1 MLEKI
6 CGMRV
11 KNTYKGP
18 AALLAEVEDDQGNQN
33 IALVFQEEYHEHPLL
48 NDSLSG
54 IMSFLHNPVI
64 PGIADLIQHE
74 KGQGSFVFNTG
85 PCISIAQ
92 MIRRMGDAGITPGPR
107 AGLEFMERA
116 GRILTDTSEYTIN
129 TFAVGSHGSLNPW
142 RILARRN
149 GAIQIIGYAIPQV
162 EMKDFHRDPNNIPR
176 EDSFRY
182 CPPERVSNHP
192 EDLSSDIFVLALIAF
207 EIMVTRPVY
216 DGTVDDIRQ
225 KAVRGEASRQL
236 MNYQSVLPKYVR
248 NFLSKALKGD
258 RRHRFTSSQAFFS
271 ELESI
276 LRRPDLPGMSFNSIV
291 AKMEQMPKQVLGAD
305 LVSVETSTSIFGKD
319 KLLEQYGL
327 SQEDSAVQQDFVV
340 PANSSSPAPNKQE
353 PSKESNNPFWSPV
366 TRSSSSQEKP
376 QPQSQSKP
384 MWGKVSR
391 SSNSVASQ
399 ESPMDAIRKKKQ
411 DTASKLRSSLS
422 SKKEKVDPSELINL
436 LSKGRSGKNKVPVVP
451 PAPNKNKSS
460 IPKVPPPPPEI
471 NVAPPDDFLSKNS
484 SERPPDLPPIHKS
497 EAKKPEVKT
506 TIPTLPPKQNTSIDV
521 LSEKL
526 PEKKVQAKKAF
537 VPEPQKSDTGLA
549 ENPFMGPIL
558 EFSPFF
564 EKGELNNYIL
574 HLNTHKIRFR
584 AKSDSLS
591 SSVLATSLIGRKIP
605 IRMDPMG
612 RISGWFRFASADG
625 FHSGRTPMSQISGAE
640 LSLVVVPNELRWVE
654 ISVPKQGITVMTSVG
669 SAIPML
675 SIIDHLVCWLQLSG
689 GGWSILVNNQKT
701 DYYDILDDFQQEST
715 YTLTLQQN

>member
-1 MLEKI
+1 
-6 CGMRV
+6 MRV

-33 IALVFQEEYHEHPLL
+33 IALVFQEEYHGHSLL
-48 NDSLSG
+48 NDSLTG

-74 KGQGSFVFNTG
+74 KGTGSFVFNTG

-92 MIRRMGDAGITPGPR
+92 IIRRMGDAGVTPGPR

-142 RILARRN
+142 RILSRRN

-162 EMKDFHRDPNNIPR
+162 EMKDFHRNPNNIPR

-248 NFLSKALKGD
+248 NFLAKALKGD
-258 RRHRFTSSQAFFS
+258 RRHRFASSQAFFS

-291 AKMEQMPKQVLGAD
+291 AKMEQMPQQVLGAD

-327 SQEDSAVQQDFVV
+327 SNEDAAVQQEFVV
-340 PANSSSPAPNKQE
+340 PSTKEQERDNANNPPQGD
-353 PSKESNNPFWSPV
+353 SNNPFWSQV
-366 TRSSSSQEKP
+366 TRSSQS
-376 QPQSQSKP
+376 QPQDQPSSKP
-384 MWGKVSR
+384 MWGKVTR
-391 SSNSVASQ
+391 SANLSSSD
-399 ESPMDAIRKKKQ
+399 ESPLDAINKKKQ
-411 DTASKLRSSLS
+411 DTVKKLRSSLS
-422 SKKEKVDPSELINL
+422 SKKEKVDPSELINI
-436 LSKGRSGKNKVPVVP
+436 LSKGRSGKNKVPVIP
-451 PAPNKNKSS
+451 PVAKKKRS
-460 IPKVPPPPPEI
+460 KVPDVPPPPEI
-471 NVAPPDDFLSKNS
+471 KVAPPDNFLSQNFS
-484 SERPPDLPPIHKS
+484 SSPPDLPPIQKL
-497 EAKKPEVKT
+497 EEPKKRDDIKT
-506 TIPTLPPKQNTSIDV
+506 TIPTLPPKQSFSIDA

-526 PEKKVQAKKAF
+526 PDKRVKSQKKTF
-537 VPEPQKSDTGLA
+537 VPESNKNDSGLV
-549 ENPFMGPIL
+549 ENPFLGPIL
-558 EFSPFF
+558 EFTPFF
-564 EKGELNNYIL
+564 EKGDLNTYIL
-574 HLNTHKIRFR
+574 HLQTHKIRFR
-584 AKSDSLS
+584 AKKDSLS

-612 RISGWFRFASADG
+612 RISGWFRFASTDG
-625 FHSGRTPMSQISGAE
+625 FYSGRTPMSQISGVE
-640 LSLVVVPNELRWVE
+640 LSLVVIPNELRWVE
-654 ISVPKQGITVMTSVG
+654 ISVPQKEITVMTSVG

-689 GGWSILVNNQKT
+689 GGWSILVNKQKT
-701 DYYDILDDFQQEST
+701 DYYDILDDFPQEST
-715 YTLTLQQN
+715 YTLTLHQN

>member
-33 IALVFQEEYHEHPLL
+33 IALVFQEEYHNHPLL

-74 KGQGSFVFNTG
+74 KEQGSFVFNTG

-92 MIRRMGDAGITPGPR
+92 IIRRMGDAGITPGPR

-162 EMKDFHRDPNNIPR
+162 EMKDFHRDPNKIPR

-248 NFLSKALKGD
+248 NFLAKALKGD

-291 AKMEQMPKQVLGAD
+291 AKMEQMPQQVLGAD

-327 SQEDSAVQQDFVV
+327 SPTDSAVQQDFVV
-340 PANSSSPAPNKQE
+340 PSPKPKE
-353 PSKESNNPFWSPV
+353 PTPTNTTPAKESGNPFWSQV
-366 TRSSSSQEKP
+366 TRSSQEPSQP
-376 QPQSQSKP
+376 QSKP
-384 MWGKVSR
+384 MWGKVER
-391 SSNSVASQ
+391 SSNNVPTE
-399 ESPMDAIRKKKQ
+399 ESSTEKKKK

-422 SKKEKVDPSELINL
+422 SKKEKVDPSELINI

-451 PAPNKNKSS
+451 PAKGKSK
-460 IPKVPPPPPEI
+460 PKTPVVPPPPEI
-471 NVAPPDDFLSKNS
+471 KVAPPDDFLSNNVS
-484 SERPPDLPPIHKS
+484 STPPDLPPIQKS
-497 EAKKPEVKT
+497 EATKTSGVRT
-506 TIPTLPPKQNTSIDV
+506 TIPTLPPKSGNPIDK
-521 LSEKL
+521 LSERL
-526 PEKKVQAKKAF
+526 PEQKVKK
-537 VPEPQKSDTGLA
+537 QKSFAPQVQKSNTGLA
-549 ENPFMGPIL
+549 ENPFMGPVL

-584 AKSDSLS
+584 AKADSLS

-625 FHSGRTPMSQISGAE
+625 FHSGRTPMSKILGQE

-689 GGWSILVNNQKT
+689 GGWSILVNKQKT
-701 DYYDILDDFQQEST
+701 DYYDILDDFPKEST
-715 YTLTLQQN
+715 YTLTLQQI

>member
-64 PGIADLIQHE
+64 PGIADLIQHD
-74 KGQGSFVFNTG
+74 KDKGSFVFNTG
-85 PCISIAQ
+85 PCVSIAQ
-92 MIRRMGDAGITPGPR
+92 IIRRMGDAGITPGPR

-116 GRILTDTSEYTIN
+116 GRILTDTSEYTIS

-142 RILARRN
+142 RILSRRN

-162 EMKDFHRDPNNIPR
+162 EMKDFHRDPNNVPR

-236 MNYQSVLPKYVR
+236 MNYQSLLPKYVR
-248 NFLSKALKGD
+248 NFLAKALKGD
-258 RRHRFTSSQAFFS
+258 RRHRFSSSQAFFS

-291 AKMEQMPKQVLGAD
+291 AKMEQMPQQVLGAD

-327 SQEDSAVQQDFVV
+327 SKEDSAVQQDFVV
-340 PANSSSPAPNKQE
+340 PS
-353 PSKESNNPFWSPV
+353 SKEKESNPAKPVSTKDSNNPFWSQV
-366 TRSSSSQEKP
+366 SRSSSQQEQSQP
-376 QPQSQSKP
+376 QSKP
-384 MWGKVSR
+384 MWGKVTR
-391 SSNSVASQ
+391 NTPPEEAPLD
-399 ESPMDAIRKKKQ
+399 ERNKKKQ

-422 SKKEKVDPSELINL
+422 SKKEKVDPSELINI

-451 PAPNKNKSS
+451 PVSNKKKPAV
-460 IPKVPPPPPEI
+460 PKVPPPPPEI
-471 NVAPPDDFLSKNS
+471 KVAPPDDFLSNKFS
-484 SERPPDLPPIHKS
+484 SSPPDLPPIQKS
-497 EAKKPEVKT
+497 EGAKKADVKT
-506 TIPTLPPKQNTSIDV
+506 TIPTLPPKQKSSIDT
-521 LSEKL
+521 LGERL
-526 PEKKVQAKKAF
+526 PDQKTKSQKKVV

-564 EKGELNNYIL
+564 EKGELDNYIL

-584 AKSDSLS
+584 AKKDSLS

-612 RISGWFRFASADG
+612 RISGWFRFASSDG
-625 FHSGRTPMSQISGAE
+625 FHSGRTPMSQITGPE

-669 SAIPML
+669 SALPML

-689 GGWSILVNNQKT
+689 GGWSILVNQQQT
-701 DYYDILDDFQQEST
+701 DYYDILDDFPQEST